1 MIPPPDAGSRPLLLD
16 LRHRLEY
23 LLLRLIIGFVRLL
36 PLDLACT
43 ISAKVWRLIAPYGR
57 RQTRAL
63 ANLAIA
69 FPEMSLAERK
79 RISLAMWENLG
90 RVMVET
96 MQIDR
101 LLADSSRIQFAD
113 EHVFARYKGKMGSA
127 VAVTLHMG
135 NWELAVWPMMR
146 WGWKPAAIYRLVK
159 NPYVDAYLR
168 AQRKDLFPG
177 GLLAKGKAYGD
188 NSEGQR
194 TARLV
199 MDYVR
204 QGGRLG
210 IVSDLYDKSG
220 LPVPFFG
227 KLAKSTPVPAMIAR
241 RVGSRIWMAR
251 CLRIGTSSRFRLD
264 VKELK
269 VPRGSNPGEDIRAI
283 TAALQAQFEA
293 WIREAPEQWMW
304 SNRKWG

>member
-1 MIPPPDAGSRPLLLD
+1 MPSLLD

-23 LLLRLIIGFVRLL
+23 AALRLIIGFVRLF
-36 PLDLACT
+36 PLDLAVA
-43 ISAKVWRLIAPYGR
+43 ISAKVWRLLAPYGR
-57 RQTRAL
+57 RQSRAL

-69 FPEMSLAERK
+69 FPEKSLAER
-79 RISLAMWENLG
+79 RQISLSMWENLG

-101 LLADSSRIQFAD
+101 VLADPARISISD
-113 EHVFARYKGKMGSA
+113 EHVFARYKGKHGA
-127 VAVTLHMG
+127 AIAVTLHMG
-135 NWELAVWPMMR
+135 NWELGVWPMME

-204 QGGRLG
+204 NGGRLG

-227 KLAKSTPVPAMIAR
+227 RLAKSTPVPAMIAR
-241 RVGSRIWMAR
+241 RVGSRIWIAR
-251 CLRIGTSSRFRLD
+251 CLRIGDAARFRLD

-269 VPRGSNPGEDIRAI
+269 VPRGPNPADDIRTI
-283 TAALQAQFEA
+283 TAAIQAQFEA
-293 WIREAPEQWMW
+293 WIWEAPEQWMW